1 MILLYSRIVGS
12 MGKVIRMPT
21 AVPENNTD
29 GLVEP
34 HAKLVDQQLE
44 AWCDEL
50 THELDMT
57 KSTNQMEVLNW
68 LEGAPEL
75 VPDGF
80 VAADV
85 ALEYLLVSKGL
96 TAAEVT
102 PRIKCAPGVNTAR
115 RMHWAVESH
124 QRRDAARRDEERR
137 RVLKQ
142 QSQLMFSSQALAG

>member
-1 MILLYSRIVGS
+1 
-12 MGKVIRMPT
+12 MGKVIRMPN
-21 AVPENNTD
+21 AVPENNTVE
-29 GLVEP
+29 LAEP
-34 HAKLVDQQLE
+34 HVRLVDQQLE

-50 THELDMT
+50 THGLNLT

-80 VAADV
+80 LAADV

-124 QRRDAARRDEERR
+124 QRRDAARRDEKRR
-137 RVLKQ
+137 MLKQ
-142 QSQLMFSSQALAG
+142 QSQLTFSSQALAG